1 MEPHL
6 PHNRNPR
13 EVTMENAG
21 LQCWGVWGQLTAYG
35 CGPDGA
41 ATLYGDIDELGD
53 GFRVNVI
60 DPRSIH
66 PVPATESEIR
76 IDLRRRISSWE
87 DDGGA
92 QSLFEKPPGA
102 WCQAGHEGHRDC

>member
-1 MEPHL
+1 MAHHL
-6 PHNRNPR
+6 SHNRNPR

-21 LQCWGVWGQLTAYG
+21 LQCWSVWGQLTAYW

-41 ATLYGDIDELGD
+41 TTLYGDIDELAD

-60 DPRSIH
+60 DPGSIY
-66 PVPATESEIR
+66 PVPAMESQNR

-92 QSLFEKPPGA
+92 QWPE
-102 WCQAGHEGHRDC
+102 